1 MSHKGL
7 VTEYIQNSYNDIL
20 KSLKNSVQKIKTY
33 TLPKKR
39 AHKMMFNVISYQG
52 TTKLQDFNFEWK
64 KLQDKV

>member
-1 MSHKGL
+1 MSNKGL

-39 AHKMMFNVISYQG
+39 AQEMMFNIISY
-52 TTKLQDFNFEWK
+52 
-64 KLQDKV
+64 